1 MDFGSFLSETF
12 FLLRTIFP
20 SETFFLSEKF
30 VSAYCGLIF
39 VLWLVWTLH
48 LTIKSLAL
56 RSKLRGLNNEL
67 RAIKDEAGFASA
79 FETHNSKAEAAFGL
93 PWTEFV
99 ETLVLPAP
107 DTDQPIRNTVDVS
120 RYLNDASIIFPRI
133 SFSFYQ
139 SVPNLLTGLGILG
152 TFVGL
157 AFGVGAASS
166 GMSSGDPSEI
176 TASLQ
181 DLLDGASLA
190 FLTSIFGIST
200 SILFVPVVRFWS
212 RRLHLEVSKWVGAI
226 EGRVRRV
233 TPESVALEQ
242 LEEARRATKQL
253 KTFNTELVF
262 SIEKALDEG
271 VAGRLTPQIERLIEA
286 VDGIRSDRL
295 TDAGQMVERALDR
308 FTSAMQERTGEQFEE
323 MASIVANL
331 NETLRDSAAGMARTQ
346 KDVGETLSTVMTEV
360 QTSMDAGA
368 TAMTE
373 TLERSLAQVT
383 HVVSGASQQLA
394 DQLTES
400 STTAAAELS
409 QIFSSSSQRI
419 ADICSEAVSNISGAL
434 RSLAVASESLDRST
448 RQSEHVL
455 ANMSGF
461 VDRINSLRNT
471 IESAHREISG
481 SVASV
486 GQAARETRASS
497 QKTVEA
503 TERMGEHFDAAE
515 SMFRSLDRHQESVAS
530 AWAKYQERFE
540 GIDQSLASVF
550 TQIDEGLSRYCEQ
563 VKAFANELDRK
574 TAQTVEYLA
583 GATGELRESIEDL
596 ADHLQSQ
603 R

>member
-1 MDFGSFLSETF
+1 MRTK
-12 FLLRTIFP
+12 LRDLND
-20 SETFFLSEKF
+20 E
-30 VSAYCGLIF
+30 
-39 VLWLVWTLH
+39 
-48 LTIKSLAL
+48 L
-56 RSKLRGLNNEL
+56 RSTD
-67 RAIKDEAGFASA
+67 DEAGFASA
-79 FETHNSKAEAAFGL
+79 FETYNSNFEAAFGL

-107 DTDQPIRNTVDVS
+107 GSDDPIRNTVDVS
-120 RYLNDASIIFPRI
+120 RYLNDATIIFPRI

-166 GMSSGDPSEI
+166 GISSGDPSAI

-181 DLLDGASLA
+181 ELLDGASLA
-190 FLTSIFGIST
+190 FLTSIAGIFS

-212 RRLHLEVSKWVGAI
+212 RKLHLEVSKWVGAI

-233 TPESVALEQ
+233 TPESVALDQ
-242 LEEARRATKQL
+242 LDEARSATEQL

-286 VDGIRSDRL
+286 VDGIRSDRS
-295 TDAGQMVERALDR
+295 TDAGQMVEHALDR
-308 FTSAMQERTGEQFEE
+308 FTAAMQERTGDQFEE
-323 MASIVANL
+323 MASIVSNL
-331 NETLRDSAAGMARTQ
+331 NETLKDSAAGLAQSQ
-346 KDVGETLSTVMTEV
+346 KDVGETLSSVMTEV
-360 QTSMDAGA
+360 KTSMGAGA

-373 TLERSLAQVT
+373 TLEQSLAEVT
-383 HVVSGASQQLA
+383 HIVSGASQQLA

-400 STTAAAELS
+400 STTAATELS
-409 QIFSSSSQRI
+409 QVFSSSSQRI
-419 ADICSEAVSNISGAL
+419 ADVCSEAISNISGAL
-434 RSLAVASESLDRST
+434 RSLAKASESLDRST

-455 ANMSGF
+455 ANMSEF

-471 IESAHREISG
+471 IESVHREIAVC
-481 SVASV
+481 VASV

-497 QKTVEA
+497 QKTVDA
-503 TERMGEHFDAAE
+503 TERMGEHFDAVE

-530 AWAKYQERFE
+530 AWAGYQERFE
-540 GIDQSLASVF
+540 GIDRSLASVF
-550 TQIDEGLSRYCEQ
+550 RQIDEGLSGYCEQ
-563 VKAFANELDRK
+563 VKAFANELDRE

>member
-1 MDFGSFLSETF
+1 MDFGFFISEN
-12 FLLRTIFP
+12 
-20 SETFFLSEKF
+20 F
-30 VSAYCGLIF
+30 VWTYCGAIVALLLYWASKLI
-39 VLWLVWTLH
+39 WKARTLH
-48 LTIKSLAL
+48 K
-56 RSKLRGLNNEL
+56 KLRGLNDEL
-67 RAIKDEAGFASA
+67 ASINDEAGFSSA
-79 FETHNSKAEAAFGL
+79 FEDYDSKAESAFGL

-107 DTDQPIRNTVDVS
+107 GSHHPIRNTVDVS
-120 RYLNDASIIFPRI
+120 RYLNDATIIFPRI

-166 GMSSGDPSEI
+166 GISSGDPSEI

-181 DLLDGASLA
+181 KLLDGASLA
-190 FLTSIFGIST
+190 FLTSIFGILS
-200 SILFVPVVRFWS
+200 SILFVPVVRLSS
-212 RRLHLEVSKWVGAI
+212 RFLHLEVNKWVGAI

-233 TPESVALEQ
+233 TPESVALDQ
-242 LEEARRATKQL
+242 LDEARSATEQL

-271 VAGRLTPQIERLIEA
+271 VAGRLAPQIERLIEA

-308 FTSAMQERTGEQFEE
+308 FTTAMQERTGDQFEE

-331 NETLRDSAAGMARTQ
+331 NETLKDSAAGLAQSQ
-346 KDVGETLSTVMTEV
+346 KDVGETLSSVMTEV
-360 QTSMDAGA
+360 KTSMGAGA

-373 TLERSLAQVT
+373 TLEQSLAEVT
-383 HVVSGASQQLA
+383 HIVSGASQQLA

-400 STTAAAELS
+400 SATAATELS
-409 QIFSSSSQRI
+409 QVFTSSSQRI
-419 ADICSEAVSNISGAL
+419 ADVSSEAVSNISGAL
-434 RSLAVASESLDRST
+434 RSLAEASGSLDRST
-448 RQSEHVL
+448 RQSEHML

-471 IESAHREISG
+471 IESAHREIAG
-481 SVASV
+481 CVASV

-497 QKTVEA
+497 QKTIDA
-503 TERMGEHFDAAE
+503 TERMGEHFDAVE

-530 AWAKYQERFE
+530 AWAGYQERFE
-540 GIDQSLASVF
+540 GIDRSLASVF

-563 VKAFANELDRK
+563 VKTFANELDK
-574 TAQTVEYLA
+574 ETALTVEYIA
-583 GATGELRESIEDL
+583 AATGELHQSIEDL